1 MLCARAGHATAVPG
15 TVAEVAGGVAIDVGP
30 LVGPRTGV
38 GAAVSH
44 LMAAFEQLAAPPE
57 LHPYVL
63 SYRAELP
70 AGTTRLRYPAAL
82 AHRLWARVDHPDA
95 TRALGRPALVH
106 GTNYVVPPARCPRLV
121 SVYDCWFLRHPE
133 DVHPDVARAAA
144 VLRRSVARGAVV
156 HVSSRASAAE
166 VHELLSPARVE
177 VVHLGAIPADPPP
190 ATPPAAVAER
200 IGGRPFVLALGTVE
214 RRKNL
219 HRLVD
224 AFGRLHA
231 RRPELLLVI
240 AGRDG
245 NGTADVDTEI
255 LRLHARTAAAVVRL
269 GQVDDGTKSWLL
281 HHAAV
286 LAYPSL
292 DEGFGFP
299 LLEAMSAGV
308 PVVASTAG
316 SIPEVAGDGALLV
329 DPLDIDELAA
339 AIERVLSDDRLRHE
353 LIGAGRARVAEFSWG
368 ATAER
373 MAALYASL
381 AMEGTG

>member
-1 MLCARAGHATAVPG
+1 MSR
-15 TVAEVAGGVAIDVGP
+15 GVAIDVGP

-38 GAAVSH
+38 GEAVSH
-44 LMAAFEQLAAPPE
+44 LLTAFEELPDPPE

-63 SYRAELP
+63 SFRAQLP
-70 AGTTRLRYPAAL
+70 AGTRRLRYPAAL
-82 AHRLWARVDHPDA
+82 AHRLWARMDLPDA

-144 VLRRSVARGAVV
+144 VLRRAVARGAVV
-156 HVSSRASAAE
+156 HVSSRATADE
-166 VHELLSPARVE
+166 VHSLMAPARVE
-177 VVHLGAIPADPPP
+177 VVHLGASPVAPPP
-190 ATPPAAVAER
+190 ASPPELVAER
-200 IGGRPFVLALGTVE
+200 IGGRPYVLALSTVE

-219 HRLVD
+219 YRLVD

-231 RRPELLLVI
+231 IHPELLLVI

-245 NGTADVDTEI
+245 NGTPDVAASVF
-255 LRLHARTAAAVVRL
+255 RLTAGAAASVVRL
-269 GQVDDGTKSWLL
+269 GQVDDDTKSWLL
-281 HHAAV
+281 HNASV

-299 LLEAMSAGV
+299 LLEAMSADV

-316 SIPEVAGDGALLV
+316 SIPEVTGGAALLV
-329 DPLDIDELAA
+329 DPLDVDGLAA
-339 AIERVLSDDRLRHE
+339 AIERVLTDDRLHHE
-353 LIGAGRARVAEFSWG
+353 LVTTGRARVARFSWR
-368 ATAER
+368 AAAKR
-373 MAALYASL
+373 MADLYASL
-381 AMEGTG
+381 AMEGTTG